1 LWNLYGPTETTIWS
15 TIERVTAGAGPLSI
29 GRPIA
34 NTQAYV
40 VDTAGQRVP
49 VGVLGEL
56 YLGGAGLAHGYL
68 GQAALTAEKFVPDP
82 WSGTP
87 GARLYRTGD
96 VARYLADGRLEC
108 LGRLD
113 HQVKVR
119 GFRIELGEIE
129 AALMAQPAIRAA
141 VVTVHP
147 DPEGDKRLVAYLIPE
162 TETPPV
168 VGELRNALKERLPDY
183 MIPSVFQVLQVFP
196 HTPNG
201 KIDRKALPAPDG
213 LRPHLDSNYVV
224 PRNAVEEAIAVVWQ
238 DVLGVTAVGVYDNFF
253 DLGGHSLLLVKVHG
267 RLHGRFERE
276 LSILDM
282 FRYPTVD
289 ALATYL
295 RQEPAQSTGL
305 NDARDRAERLKRAA
319 TRTRERRQARKGAR

>member
-1 LWNLYGPTETTIWS
+1 
-15 TIERVTAGAGPLSI
+15 
-29 GRPIA
+29 
-34 NTQAYV
+34 
-40 VDTAGQRVP
+40 
-49 VGVLGEL
+49 
-56 YLGGAGLAHGYL
+56 
-68 GQAALTAEKFVPDP
+68 
-82 WSGTP
+82 
-87 GARLYRTGD
+87 
-96 VARYLADGRLEC
+96 
-108 LGRLD
+108 
-113 HQVKVR
+113 
-119 GFRIELGEIE
+119 
-129 AALMAQPAIRAA
+129 
-141 VVTVHP
+141 VHP

-162 TETPPV
+162 TEIPPV
-168 VGELRNALKERLPDY
+168 VSELRNALKARLPDY
-183 MIPSVFQVLQVFP
+183 MIPSVFQVLQEFP
-196 HTPNG
+196 QTPNG

-224 PRNAVEEAIAVVWQ
+224 PRNAVEQAIAGVWQ

-319 TRTRERRQARKGAR
+319 ARTRERRQSRKGAR